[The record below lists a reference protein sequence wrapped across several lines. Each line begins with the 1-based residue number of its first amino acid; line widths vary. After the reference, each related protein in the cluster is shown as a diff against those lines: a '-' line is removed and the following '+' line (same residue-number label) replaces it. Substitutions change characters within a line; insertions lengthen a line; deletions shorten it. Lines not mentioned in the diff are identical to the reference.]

1 MWGKWRGI
9 KIQQPTTNIQ
19 HRTSNI
25 EHRTSNI
32 ERRTSNVEYPTL
44 ITPRDGGA
52 PAHHQKN
59 FGRAVFFRFVLFGF
73 GC

>member
-9 KIQQPTTNIQ
+9 KIQQPTTNNQ
-19 HRTSNI
+19 HRTSNV
-25 EHRTSNI
+25 EH
-32 ERRTSNVEYPTL
+32 RTSNVEYPTL

-52 PAHHQKN
+52 PARHQKN
-59 FGRAVFFRFVLFGF
+59 FGRPAFFRFVLFGF